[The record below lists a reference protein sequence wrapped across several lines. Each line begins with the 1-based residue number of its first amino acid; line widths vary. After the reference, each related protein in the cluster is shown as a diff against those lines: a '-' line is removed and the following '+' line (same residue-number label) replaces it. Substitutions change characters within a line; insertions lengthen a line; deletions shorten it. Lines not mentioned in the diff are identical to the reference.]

1 MSISIADRLK
11 SLAGSMN
18 GVILASFCN
27 VSIGSISKYLKGGTP
42 DVENAIKIARAFN
55 VTLDWLLTGQ
65 GPKTWNKSHL
75 QPKALPQP
83 QPEPEPIRQLVP
95 SICDKLLDDYVFIPG
110 YSMVSAAAG
119 GGTYNDNEVADEQYA
134 FRREWA
140 VSDAGI
146 DPERAAIIRVDGDSM
161 EPTLSR
167 GDVILIDRRHTT
179 FSRDAIYVFQWEEGL
194 FVKRIQRANNSCFDV
209 ISDNTV
215 YDKKTLT
222 PVDLEN
228 LRVIGRVMWV
238 GRRM

>member
-1 MSISIADRLK
+1 MGISIADRLQT
-11 SLAGSMN
+11 LAGNMT
-18 GVILASFCN
+18 GVILASFCG
-27 VSIGSISKYLKGGTP
+27 VSVGSISKYMKGGTP
-42 DVENAIKIARAFN
+42 DVENSVKIARAFN

-65 GPKTWNKSHL
+65 GPKSWNKSHM
-75 QPKALPQP
+75 QPKPTHQP
-83 QPEPEPIRQLVP
+83 QPESQQPEAFLNE
-95 SICDKLLDDYVFIPG
+95 KFFENYVFIPG

-119 GGTYNDNEVADEQYA
+119 GGAINDSEVADEQYA

-140 VSDAGI
+140 VLDAGI
-146 DPERAAIIRVDGDSM
+146 DPKRAAVIRVDGDSM

-167 GDVILIDRRHTT
+167 GDVILIDRRDTS
-179 FSRDAIYVFQWEEGL
+179 FSRDAIYVFHWDDGL

-209 ISDNTV
+209 ISDNPV

-228 LRVIGRVMWV
+228 LSVIGRVMWV

>member
-1 MSISIADRLK
+1 MGVSIADRLQ
-11 SLAGSMN
+11 SLAGNMT
-18 GVILASFCN
+18 GVILASFCG
-27 VSIGSISKYLKGGTP
+27 VSVGSISKYLKGGTP
-42 DVENAIKIARAFN
+42 DVENSIKIARAFN

-65 GPKTWNKSHL
+65 PPKTWNKSHL
-75 QPKALPQP
+75 QPKPAP
-83 QPEPEPIRQLVP
+83 QPETQQPKP
-95 SICDKLLDDYVFIPG
+95 SQHEDLLEKYVFIPG

-119 GGTYNDNEVADEQYA
+119 SGYINDSEVADEMYA

-167 GDVILIDRRHTT
+167 GDVILIDRRDTS
-179 FSRDAIYVFQWEEGL
+179 FSRDAIYVFHWDDGL
-194 FVKRIQRANNSCFDV
+194 FVKRIQRANNNCFDV
-209 ISDNTV
+209 ISDNPV
-215 YDKKTLT
+215 YDKKTLA

-238 GRRM
+238 GRGI

>member
-1 MSISIADRLK
+1 MGVSIADRLQ
-11 SLAGSMN
+11 SLAGNMT
-18 GVILASFCN
+18 GVILASFCG
-27 VSIGSISKYLKGGTP
+27 VSVGSISKYLKGGTP
-42 DVENAIKIARAFN
+42 DVENSIKIARAFN

-65 GPKTWNKSHL
+65 PPKTWNKSHL
-75 QPKALPQP
+75 QPKPVPQP
-83 QPEPEPIRQLVP
+83 PPEEPQQPSPP
-95 SICDKLLDDYVFIPG
+95 SHAELFENYVFIPG

-119 GGTYNDNEVADEQYA
+119 GGAINDSEVADEMYA

-167 GDVILIDRRHTT
+167 DDVILIDRRDAS
-179 FSRDAIYVFQWEEGL
+179 FSRDAIYVFHWDDGL
-194 FVKRIQRANNSCFDV
+194 FVKRIQRANNGCFDV
-209 ISDNTV
+209 ISDNPV

-222 PVDLEN
+222 PVELEN

-238 GRRM
+238 GRRI

>member
-1 MSISIADRLK
+1 MGISIADRLQT
-11 SLAGSMN
+11 LAGNMT
-18 GVILASFCN
+18 GVILASFCG
-27 VSIGSISKYLKGGTP
+27 VSVGSISKYLKGGTP
-42 DVENAIKIARAFN
+42 DVENSVKIARAFN

-65 GPKTWNKSHL
+65 GPKSWSKSHL
-75 QPKALPQP
+75 QPKPAI
-83 QPEPEPIRQLVP
+83 QPEPQQPEPCP
-95 SICDKLLDDYVFIPG
+95 HEKLLDDYVFIPG

-119 GGTYNDNEVADEQYA
+119 AGSINDCSESADEQYA

-167 GDVILIDRRHTT
+167 GDVILIDRRDTS
-179 FSRDAIYVFQWEEGL
+179 FSRDAIYVFHWDDGL

-209 ISDNTV
+209 ISDNPV
-215 YDKKTLT
+215 YDKKLLT
-222 PVDLEN
+222 PVELEN